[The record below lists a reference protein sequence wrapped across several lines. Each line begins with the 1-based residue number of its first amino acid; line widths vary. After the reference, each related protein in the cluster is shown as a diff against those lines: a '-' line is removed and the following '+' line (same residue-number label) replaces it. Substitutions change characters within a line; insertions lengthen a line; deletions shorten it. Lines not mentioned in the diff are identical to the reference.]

1 MYWFNGSLSRL
12 VALALLIVLALP
24 VPSAQAQDDATWL
37 YDQINGLRASLG
49 LHGYAWNGALNAA
62 AQAHSEWMAATGIIS
77 HEGEFD
83 RGPGDRAVTFGYGGR
98 SVTENIYGGGR
109 ANPQIAWNFWV
120 NSGVHYA
127 AIAHVNKNE
136 IGIGVARGE
145 GGTYYTLMFGQG
157 SGVAAP
163 APPPPAQVPEEPVAP
178 EILPVAEAASQ
189 AAEPPPQNVPA
200 EPPPPTRPPITF
212 TPSPTIPSQTP
223 TITWTPTYTWTP
235 SPTASIPPPTETP
248 IRLATAIPL
257 PTDTEIALAASPT
270 QIVLQLLPAEA
281 PEDDPPE
288 PEAVRVVD
296 ESSDGIGLRQ
306 LLPII
311 IVVQVVGLGW
321 VLWRLWYRKNE

>member
-163 APPPPAQVPEEPVAP
+163 APPAQVPEEPVAP
-178 EILPVAEAASQ
+178 EIVPVAEAASQ
-189 AAEPPPQNVPA
+189 A
-200 EPPPPTRPPITF
+200 RR
-212 TPSPTIPSQTP
+212 TP
-223 TITWTPTYTWTP
+223 TTKRTCRATTAHP
-235 SPTASIPPPTETP
+235 SANYVH
-248 IRLATAIPL
+248 AV
-257 PTDTEIALAASPT
+257 TDSSFANAHNNLDAHLHLDALTNGQHPAANRDAHP
-270 QIVLQLLPAEA
+270 V
-281 PEDDPPE
+281 
-288 PEAVRVVD
+288 
-296 ESSDGIGLRQ
+296 SDGHSAADRHRDCAGGIPHPDCAATFASGSARRRSARAR
-306 LLPII
+306 
-311 IVVQVVGLGW
+311 GGT
-321 VLWRLWYRKNE
+321 RGG